1 MYLSF
6 CYTQVLVLILNHNS
20 VLQNEVSIT
29 NENFY
34 QTNIEYL
41 QKYKMIKVMLKRTTK
56 EKDKEGRKIFMK
68 LLIKLRSLRNLKR
81 LAI

>member
-6 CYTQVLVLILNHNS
+6 CYTQVLFLILNHNS

>member
-1 MYLSF
+1 
-6 CYTQVLVLILNHNS
+6 

>member
-1 MYLSF
+1 
-6 CYTQVLVLILNHNS
+6 
-20 VLQNEVSIT
+20 VLQNEVSII